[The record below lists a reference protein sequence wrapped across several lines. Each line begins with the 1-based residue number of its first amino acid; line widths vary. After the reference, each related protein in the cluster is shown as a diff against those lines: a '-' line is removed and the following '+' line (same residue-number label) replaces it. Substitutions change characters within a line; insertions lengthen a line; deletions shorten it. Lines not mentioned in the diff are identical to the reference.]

1 MDDWLF
7 CPRCSAKGDVIRI
20 EPTNP
25 YFLCHKCGF
34 SKYNNPLPSTI
45 GLIED
50 DGKLLLL
57 RRAVPPCEGQ
67 WDAVGGFLAPH
78 ESAEECLIREA
89 LEEIGCEVTIRRCL
103 GTFSSIY
110 GESGL
115 NTIGVAYICTLSEKG
130 KIQLS
135 LTENSSYSWFS
146 YDSLPD
152 IAFLDVRNA
161 ISSWVNENNS
171 D

>member
-1 MDDWLF
+1 MDFQNIITHFRRQLD
-7 CPRCSAKGDVIRI
+7 
-20 EPTNP
+20 
-25 YFLCHKCGF
+25 
-34 SKYNNPLPSTI
+34 
-45 GLIED
+45 
-50 DGKLLLL
+50 LLKTT
-57 RRAVPPCEGQ
+57 ASCYYCAEQYHP
-67 WDAVGGFLAPH
+67 PH